1 MASTNTKDFPRMFVT
16 YREPQYDIGVTVQVA
31 LARLRNVIS
40 KQSYKVLDCV
50 IERYYGI
57 IDTRHIVQTPQI
69 SYILLVKM
77 F

>member
-1 MASTNTKDFPRMFVT
+1 MASTNTKDFPRMFFT
-16 YREPQYDIGVTVQVA
+16 CRELQYDIGVTVQVA
-31 LARLRNVIS
+31 LARLRNIIL
-40 KQSYKVLDCV
+40 KQSYKVLDYV

-69 SYILLVKM
+69 SYISLVKT